1 MAPRMVAMA
10 NMAIAVSGI
19 YTCYLAYGV
28 FQEGLYS
35 TQPDGSKFAATAFV
49 LAVQCVVNAAVAAAG
64 MLLQESVFA
73 PAGKLEGSVRK
84 PVAAGAA
91 AAGGG
96 TLTVMMKSEVIMTA
110 AVYVL
115 AMYTSNEALGYV
127 SFPTQALVKSCKMIP
142 VMLGSILIAHRR
154 YGWLKWLCVLLMTVG
169 IALFQF
175 GAPAKKSRG
184 GSHAAAELAAAGQE
198 WIGMMLL
205 VASLT
210 LDGIAGPLQER
221 LKLAVAP
228 PTPRRVLRGNN
239 RGAPPSGAGLCLAPG
254 GVFPSGPW
262 AVCPPGPPPGVR
274 GPPPPPPPSQPRS

>member
-221 LKLAVAP
+221 LKLAVPTLTTMQHMLVNNVWATILMLAIAISLGEVSTSVRWRCCIAGATTVVAAP
-228 PTPRRVLRGNN
+228 
-239 RGAPPSGAGLCLAPG
+239 S
-254 GVFPSGPW
+254 
-262 AVCPPGPPPGVR
+262 
-274 GPPPPPPPSQPRS
+274 PPSQPRS